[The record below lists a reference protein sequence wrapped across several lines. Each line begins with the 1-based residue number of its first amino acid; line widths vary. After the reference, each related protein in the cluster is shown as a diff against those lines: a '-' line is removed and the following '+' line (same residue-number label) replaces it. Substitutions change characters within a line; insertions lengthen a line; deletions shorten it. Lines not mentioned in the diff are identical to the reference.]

1 MKNPQEFCSV
11 MMKAY
16 PRNEVRPVSALGEEF
31 LGVAQD
37 LGFTLQTDGFISNE
51 GYLRIRKE
59 LLKKQ
64 LEQEVGELT
73 QLQEEVLQK
82 MSLQQTV
89 AADVDE
95 DFEEN
100 LSLGERL
107 SDLIATFGGSW
118 RFIFSFFGVMI
129 LWIAANTW
137 LWVTKPFDPF
147 PFILL
152 NLVLSCIAA
161 IQAPIIMMS
170 QNRQEA
176 RDRLRSRN
184 DYQVNLKAE
193 LEIRLLH
200 EKLDFI
206 LNHHGQHLNRLEGL
220 MLELL
225 EEADGKKRP
234 KLGSKPD
241 DAEDK

>member
-1 MKNPQEFCSV
+1 MKKQQEFCSV
-11 MMKAY
+11 MMRSY
-16 PRNEVRPVSALGEEF
+16 PPNEVRPVSALGEEF

-37 LGFTLQTDGFISNE
+37 LGFALQTDGFISNE

-82 MSLQQTV
+82 ISLQQTV

-118 RFIFSFFGVMI
+118 RFIFSFFGVMM

-152 NLVLSCIAA
+152 NLLLSCIAA

-225 EEADGKKRP
+225 EETDGKRNRKS
-234 KLGSKPD
+234 GSKS
-241 DAEDK
+241 DAAEEK

>member
-1 MKNPQEFCSV
+1 
-11 MMKAY
+11 
-16 PRNEVRPVSALGEEF
+16 
-31 LGVAQD
+31 
-37 LGFTLQTDGFISNE
+37 
-51 GYLRIRKE
+51 
-59 LLKKQ
+59 
-64 LEQEVGELT
+64 
-73 QLQEEVLQK
+73 
-82 MSLQQTV
+82 V

-225 EEADGKKRP
+225 EEADGKKRR

-241 DAEDK
+241 EPEDK

>member
-1 MKNPQEFCSV
+1 
-11 MMKAY
+11 MMKPY
-16 PRNEVRPVSALGEEF
+16 PQGEVRPVSALGEEF
-31 LGVAQD
+31 LGVAQN
-37 LGFTLQTDGFISNE
+37 LGFALQTDGFISNE

-100 LSLGERL
+100 LTLGQRL
-107 SDLIATFGGSW
+107 SDLIASFGGSW
-118 RFIFSFFGVMI
+118 RFIFSFFGVIM

-137 LWVTKPFDPF
+137 LWVTNPFDPF

-225 EEADGKKRP
+225 EETDGKRHRKS
-234 KLGSKPD
+234 GSKPD
-241 DAEDK
+241 AAEEK